1 MCEQDQEKLT
11 ASRDLTETK
20 KQKQKKKKRKD
31 KQGYD

>member
-20 KQKQKKKKRKD
+20 KQKQKKNQKD